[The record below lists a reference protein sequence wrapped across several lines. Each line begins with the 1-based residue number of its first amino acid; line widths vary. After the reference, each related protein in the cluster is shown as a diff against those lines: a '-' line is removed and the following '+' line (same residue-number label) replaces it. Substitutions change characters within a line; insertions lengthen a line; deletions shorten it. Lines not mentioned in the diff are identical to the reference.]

1 VFSDVH
7 IQEDVLNESVI
18 SVFLKEMTDNQ
29 DFIVNGRPGVTV
41 PAAICSN
48 ESFEKVIL
56 NFRLELCSKEFKMA
70 TLDYCKQF
78 KLASGLVYLNLQT
91 YGEQGPV
98 KAVAALTDFFL
109 EVF

>member
-48 ESFEKVIL
+48 ESFE
-56 NFRLELCSKEFKMA
+56 NS
-70 TLDYCKQF
+70 
-78 KLASGLVYLNLQT
+78 SNLRV
-91 YGEQGPV
+91 G
-98 KAVAALTDFFL
+98 
-109 EVF
+109 